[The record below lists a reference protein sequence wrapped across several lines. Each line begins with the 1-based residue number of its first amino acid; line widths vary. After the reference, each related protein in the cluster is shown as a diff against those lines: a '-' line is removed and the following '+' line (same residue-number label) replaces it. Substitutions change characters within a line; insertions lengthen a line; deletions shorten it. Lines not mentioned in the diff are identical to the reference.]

1 MLKIKEEI
9 FMKKIKQFIIKNG
22 GLLAAL
28 ALTIGVFS
36 ATGASCLWFNQPEV
50 PEALNSYR
58 K

>member
-1 MLKIKEEI
+1 
-9 FMKKIKQFIIKNG
+9 MKKIKQFILKNG

-28 ALTIGVFS
+28 ALTIGIFS
-36 ATGASCLWFNQPEV
+36 TNVASCVWFDQPEI

>member
-1 MLKIKEEI
+1 
-9 FMKKIKQFIIKNG
+9 MKKIKQFIIKNG

-28 ALTIGVFS
+28 ALTVGIFS
-36 ATGASCLWFNQPEV
+36 ANSATCFWFNQPEV

>member
-1 MLKIKEEI
+1 
-9 FMKKIKQFIIKNG
+9 MKKIKQFIIKNG

-28 ALTIGVFS
+28 ALTVGIFS
-36 ATGASCLWFNQPEV
+36 ANSATCIWFNQPEM